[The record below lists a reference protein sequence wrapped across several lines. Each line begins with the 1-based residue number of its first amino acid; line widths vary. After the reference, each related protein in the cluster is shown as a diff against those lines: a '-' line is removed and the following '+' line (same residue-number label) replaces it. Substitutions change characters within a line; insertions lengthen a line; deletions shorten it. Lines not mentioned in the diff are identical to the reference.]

1 MYTKLKKEII
11 YGEES
16 LPVKKSAFNNSCP
29 EICLNVEK
37 AGGTPPVTEV
47 LHVTEGLEGPV
58 QFLYLGLFV
67 LILAGGIY
75 ISVRQVL
82 VRRKLDEAA
91 KIRRKNACATDYFE
105 LGAVLLKKKLY
116 AQAIS
121 NLEMSIKIWNR
132 EDVEVAQVHNALGFI
147 YVELSQLDQA
157 VHNFRRAVEL
167 QPGYTTAWNNLG
179 DTYKKMGEFGEALC
193 CYQKTLLYEK
203 QNVVAQDGLAECRKK
218 VQKLKNIQIR

>member
-16 LPVKKSAFNNSCP
+16 LPMRRSAFNNSCP

-37 AGGTPPVTEV
+37 AGGTPPVAEV

-91 KIRRKNACATDYFE
+91 KILGDKIRRKNACATDYFE

-116 AQAIS
+116 AQ
-121 NLEMSIKIWNR
+121 
-132 EDVEVAQVHNALGFI
+132 
-147 YVELSQLDQA
+147 
-157 VHNFRRAVEL
+157 
-167 QPGYTTAWNNLG
+167 
-179 DTYKKMGEFGEALC
+179 
-193 CYQKTLLYEK
+193 
-203 QNVVAQDGLAECRKK
+203 
-218 VQKLKNIQIR
+218 